1 MKQIILVLLVFT
13 FISCKKKNQIQKSK
27 DLNTESQSNTE
38 SIIEEKDPRKPD
50 TLKIT
55 YQEHK
60 NLFDILTILPDST
73 MASWGW
79 PKNDRIEWV
88 KNIQKNNYA
97 VNSPDYFSNISL
109 IAPNTI
115 RIGVVDG
122 SWILSIYKKATNNYI
137 VITDDIVGD
146 GNDFH
151 AFEYTNGNL
160 SSISMEKL
168 FNGFL
173 KTILA
178 DKNDKNC
185 LEFFDDNKIGFEY
198 SFIGTKKIKISNSSL
213 EDNDGCFRG
222 NTLNY
227 EFNSETETFNLTDI
241 EFIKY

>member
-1 MKQIILVLLVFT
+1 MKQIILVLLLFT
-13 FISCKKKNQIQKSK
+13 IISCKKENQNQRSK
-27 DLNTESQSNTE
+27 ELNTEIQSKTE
-38 SIIEEKDPRKPD
+38 SSIEQDPRKLD

-55 YQEHK
+55 YHDHK

-79 PKNDRIEWV
+79 PKSDRIEWV

-122 SWILSIYKKATNNYI
+122 SWILSIYKKGPNNYI

-151 AFEYTNGNL
+151 AFEYVDRKLVSLT
-160 SSISMEKL
+160 MEKL

-173 KTILA
+173 KNILA
-178 DKNDKNC
+178 DGNNKNC
-185 LEFFDDNKIGFEY
+185 LEFFEDNKIGFEY
-198 SFIGTKKIKISNSSL
+198 SFIETKKIKISNSSL
-213 EDNDGCFRG
+213 EDHEGCFKG

-227 EFNSETETFNLTDI
+227 EFNPETGMFNLISI
-241 EFIKY
+241 ESVKD

>member
-1 MKQIILVLLVFT
+1 MIE
-13 FISCKKKNQIQKSK
+13 
-27 DLNTESQSNTE
+27 LN
-38 SIIEEKDPRKPD
+38 
-50 TLKIT
+50 
-55 YQEHK
+55 
-60 NLFDILTILPDST
+60 
-73 MASWGW
+73 G
-79 PKNDRIEWV
+79 V

-109 IAPNTI
+109 IAPNTM

-151 AFEYTNGNL
+151 AFEYINGNL

-227 EFNSETETFNLTDI
+227 EFNSETGTFNLTDI